1 MDVKAVAILAS
12 LFAAAAVTA
21 AGLLQPP
28 MYEAYTEV
36 LVERQL
42 GTQQDNLAVSDE
54 ERQAEGLPRIK
65 IDIPEDPERPG
76 QLMPTLAHAT
86 SSRSVAEEAT
96 QRLGLEMASGE
107 LLNDLTIEQV
117 GSTNFI
123 RLTYEHT
130 NPVVATEIANTMAN
144 VSSERISDTS
154 NLTATVHE
162 KARVPD
168 YPAPVSPNPL
178 RNGLIT
184 LVASLALSA
193 VLIAG
198 HSWAG
203 SATFGIRP
211 RR

>member
-12 LFAAAAVTA
+12 LFAAAVVTA

-28 MYEAYTEV
+28 MYEASAWI
-36 LVERQL
+36 LVDESSPAQETGNGKIQL
-42 GTQQDNLAVSDE
+42 
-54 ERQAEGLPRIK
+54 
-65 IDIPEDPERPG
+65 IPNAPTPERLRVLTQTTIITIEARP
-76 QLMPTLAHAT
+76 
-86 SSRSVAEEAT
+86 VAKEAIR
-96 QRLGLEMASGE
+96 RLGLGITPDE
-107 LLNDLTIEQV
+107 LLDNLRARQV
-117 GSTNFI
+117 EGTGFI
-123 RLTYEHT
+123 RISYEHP
-130 NPVVATEIANTMAN
+130 NVVVAADVVNTMAN